1 MNNLIDS
8 IIVLSYFIVVFVISF
23 FISRKNAKNTTHEF
37 MTGGR
42 HMKWWQT
49 GLTLIAMFVD
59 PGIMGTAALSFIH
72 GFYVIQ
78 WNGVNFWISGWLS
91 SMFFVAI
98 YWRSKIVTTPEYL
111 EKRFNV
117 MNRAVFSAIMIS
129 TIIAFLTYAVYLGGL
144 LLEELLGWPFW
155 VNVAVIASIAGFYV
169 MYGGLKTMLKMD
181 IIQAVFLLITIF
193 AMGITGFILLGGFE
207 GIKSLEL
214 AGASGNNFK
223 SLLPPND
230 FAFDSKAFFP
240 LPAVLTYAIIASLSW
255 IVCNF
260 SMAQRLLASKD
271 ESHAQKALVVA
282 GIFNAIL
289 MFMAYLAGAAMRVK
303 MPDVL
308 PDKAFIIMMFE
319 YFPVGVRGLLIT
331 GIMAALLSTVDG
343 LISSSSTLFAQ
354 DIFFR
359 FFKKN
364 LSEKETKKYIR
375 YIEFVVV
382 VLIFLFVPLFIGAR
396 SAMELVQGFLG
407 NVMGVIIAL
416 FVLGIFFKRTTSWAA
431 FGSMIAGLVLSFAL
445 DLFTDFNFA
454 FIGTL
459 SFTVTVVLGYFL
471 SAFEKA
477 KDDVQLKN
485 LTIWTLEDVKGPFV
499 GLKSWPRLW
508 IWAVALPVTWIVF
521 MTLWDWYMMIE

>member
-8 IIVLSYFIVVFVISF
+8 FIVLGYFIIVFVIGF
-23 FISRKNAKNTTHEF
+23 FISRKNALNSSHEF
-37 MTGGR
+37 LTGGR

-59 PGIMGTAALSFIH
+59 PGIMGTAALSFIY

-78 WNGVNFWISGWLS
+78 WNGVNFWISGWFA

-98 YWRSKIVTTPEYL
+98 YWRSKIITTPEYL

-117 MNRAVFSAIMIS
+117 MTRAFFSIVMIS

-144 LLEELLGWPFW
+144 LLEELLGWHFW
-155 VNVAVIASIAGFYV
+155 VNVTLIACIAGFYV
-169 MYGGLKTMLKMD
+169 MYGGMKTMLKMD
-181 IIQAVFLLITIF
+181 IIQSIFLLVTIF
-193 AMGITGFILLGGFE
+193 VMGITGFILLGGFE
-207 GIKSLEL
+207 GIRALDFEGL
-214 AGASGNNFK
+214 TGNRFNT
-223 SLLPPND
+223 LVPPAD
-230 FAFDSKAFFP
+230 FDIRTKAFFP

-260 SMAQRLLASKD
+260 SMAQRILASKD
-271 ESHAQKALVVA
+271 ESHAQKALVFA
-282 GIFNAIL
+282 GIFNAVL

-303 MPDVL
+303 MPEIL
-308 PDKAFIIMMFE
+308 PDKAFILMMFE
-319 YFPVGVRGLLIT
+319 YFPVGVRGLLIA

-343 LISSSSTLFAQ
+343 LISSSSSLFAQ
-354 DIFFR
+354 DIYFR

-364 LSEKETKKYIR
+364 LTEKQSKKYIR
-375 YIEFVVV
+375 IIELGVV
-382 VLIFLFVPLFIGAR
+382 VLIFLFVPLFLGAR

-431 FGSMIAGLVLSFAL
+431 FGSMITGLILSFAL
-445 DLFTDFNFA
+445 DMTTDFNFA

-459 SFTVTVVLGYFL
+459 SFTVTVVLGYAL
-471 SAFEKA
+471 SFMEKPTETS
-477 KDDVQLKN
+477 KLKN

-499 GLKSWPRLW
+499 GLKSWPKLW
-508 IWAVALPVTWIVF
+508 LWAIMLPLIWTSLMF
-521 MTLWDWYMMIE
+521 LWEWYMGGV

>member
-1 MNNLIDS
+1 MNNPLESFIVLGYF
-8 IIVLSYFIVVFVISF
+8 IIVFITGFL
-23 FISRKNAKNTTHEF
+23 ISRRNTHSSSHEF
-37 MTGGR
+37 LTGGR

-78 WNGVNFWISGWLS
+78 WNGVNFWISGWFA

-98 YWRSKIVTTPEYL
+98 YWRSKIITTPEYL

-117 MNRAVFSAIMIS
+117 MTRAFFSVIMIS
-129 TIIAFLTYAVYLGGL
+129 TIIAFLAYAVYLGGL

-155 VNVAVIASIAGFYV
+155 VNVALIAGVSGFYV

-181 IIQAVFLLITIF
+181 IIQAIFLLITIF
-193 AMGITGFILLGGFE
+193 VMGITGFILLGGFE
-207 GIKSLEL
+207 GIREL
-214 AGASGNNFK
+214 DITGMTGNRFNT
-223 SLLPPND
+223 LIPPTG
-230 FAFDSKAFFP
+230 FDVKTKAFFP
-240 LPAVLTYAIIASLSW
+240 MPAVLTYAIIASLSW

-260 SMAQRLLASKD
+260 SMAQRILASKD
-271 ESHAQKALVVA
+271 ESHAQKALIMA
-282 GIFNAIL
+282 GVFNAVL

-303 MPDVL
+303 MPDML
-308 PDKAFIIMMFE
+308 PDKAFILMMFE
-319 YFPVGVRGLLIT
+319 YFPVGIRGLLIA

-343 LISSSSTLFAQ
+343 LISSSSSLFAQ
-354 DIFFR
+354 DIYFR

-364 LSEKETKKYIR
+364 ITEKQTKTYIR
-375 YIEFVVV
+375 IIELGVII
-382 VLIFLFVPLFIGAR
+382 LIFLFVPLFIGAQ

-431 FGSMIAGLVLSFAL
+431 FSSMITGLILSFTL
-445 DLFTDFNFA
+445 DLTTDLNFA
-454 FIGTL
+454 FIGTASFTLTVILGYGL
-459 SFTVTVVLGYFL
+459 SFL
-471 SAFEKA
+471 EKA
-477 KDDVQLKN
+477 ADSTKLKN

-499 GLKSWPRLW
+499 GLKSWPKLW
-508 IWAVALPVTWIVF
+508 IWAIVLPLVWVTVIF
-521 MTLWDWYMMIE
+521 LWEWYMGM

>member
-8 IIVLSYFIVVFVISF
+8 FIVLGYFIIVFVIGF
-23 FISRKNAKNTTHEF
+23 YISRKNSQSSSHEF
-37 MTGGR
+37 LTGGR
-42 HMKWWQT
+42 HMKWHQT

-78 WNGVNFWISGWLS
+78 WNGVNFWISGWFA

-98 YWRSKIVTTPEYL
+98 YWRSKIITTPEYL

-117 MNRAVFSAIMIS
+117 MTRAFFSVIMIS

-144 LLEELLGWPFW
+144 LLEELLGWNFW
-155 VNVAVIASIAGFYV
+155 INVTLIACIAGFYV

-181 IIQAVFLLITIF
+181 IIQAIFLLITIF
-193 AMGITGFILLGGFE
+193 VMGITGFILLGGFE
-207 GIKSLEL
+207 GIRALDLTGLTGNRFNSLV
-214 AGASGNNFK
+214 
-223 SLLPPND
+223 PPAD
-230 FAFDSKAFFP
+230 FDIRTKAFFP
-240 LPAVLTYAIIASLSW
+240 MPAVLTYAIIASLSW

-260 SMAQRLLASKD
+260 SMAQRILASKD
-271 ESHAQKALVVA
+271 ESHAQKALVFA

-303 MPDVL
+303 MPDIL
-308 PDKAFIIMMFE
+308 PDKAFILMMFE
-319 YFPVGVRGLLIT
+319 YFPVGIRGLLIA

-343 LISSSSTLFAQ
+343 LISSSSSLFAQ
-354 DIFFR
+354 DIYFR

-364 LSEKETKKYIR
+364 LTEKQSKKYIR
-375 YIEFVVV
+375 IIELGVV
-382 VLIFLFVPLFIGAR
+382 VLIFLFVPLFLGAQ

-431 FGSMIAGLVLSFAL
+431 FGSMLTGLVLSFAL
-445 DLFTDFNFA
+445 DIATDLNFA

-459 SFTVTVVLGYFL
+459 SFSVTVVLGYALSFL
-471 SAFEKA
+471 EKPTETS
-477 KDDVQLKN
+477 KLIN

-499 GLKSWPRLW
+499 GLKSWPKLW
-508 IWAVALPVTWIVF
+508 LWAILLPLTWISVMF
-521 MTLWDWYMMIE
+521 LWEWYMGL